1 MVYTTGGIRH
11 VGTARRAPMTYLSET
26 DNYIV
31 LRERDDVTPIY
42 VKVSRDDYEIDYSPS
57 PRGSPL
63 KDTSNIQEES
73 SYCISRHNPNK
84 TFRRESVIASW
95 KSLKKE
101 REQALGKRII
111 YIDAD
116 NYEDYYGRNK
126 VKRCK
131 SDRSANIPRNR
142 KVKRTYSVLYRYDPT
157 EEKVIKEYKYQIP
170 KESDTPIYS
179 SLQKS
184 YSEPF
189 LRPER
194 MPKKKVKRS
203 FTTLLNIKTKFLNIF
218 SSKS

>member
-1 MVYTTGGIRH
+1 MLDKSIFGGSWESVI
-11 VGTARRAPMTYLSET
+11 
-26 DNYIV
+26 
-31 LRERDDVTPIY
+31 
-42 VKVSRDDYEIDYSPS
+42 SRDDYEIDYSPS

-63 KDTSNIQEES
+63 KDTSNIQEEN

-131 SDRSANIPRNR
+131 SDRTANIPRVNR
-142 KVKRTYSVLYRYDPT
+142 KVKRTYSVLYRYDPN
-157 EEKVIKEYKYQIP
+157 EEKVIKEYKYQVP
-170 KESDTPIYS
+170 KESETPVYS
-179 SLQKS
+179 SMHKS

-194 MPKKKVKRS
+194 TPKKKVKRS

>member
-1 MVYTTGGIRH
+1 MLDRSILGGSWES
-11 VGTARRAPMTYLSET
+11 V
-26 DNYIV
+26 
-31 LRERDDVTPIY
+31 
-42 VKVSRDDYEIDYSPS
+42 VSRDDYEIDYSPS

-63 KDTSNIQEES
+63 KDTSNIQDEQF
-73 SYCISRHNPNK
+73 CISRHNPNK

-111 YIDAD
+111 YVDAD
-116 NYEDYYGRNK
+116 NYQDYYGRNK

-131 SDRSANIPRNR
+131 SERTAGVTAKVPK
-142 KVKRTYSVLYRYDPT
+142 KVKRTYSVLYRYDPN
-157 EEKVIKEYKYQIP
+157 EEKVVKEYKYQLP
-170 KESDTPIYS
+170 KDSEPSEVSENVFYS
-179 SLQKS
+179 PPLQKS

-189 LRPER
+189 LRAETT
-194 MPKKKVKRS
+194 PKKKVKRS